1 MKRKINT
8 IFLVVLSVCV
18 LFTLLISLVY
28 NTFIAMVRITDEKID
43 KEWAYYTASDEI
55 VTERYD
61 IPKESKALNVF
72 SESDYVTRFAN
83 ATPSIK
89 VVNDEQYY
97 IEVTTNRALFEILDV
112 GSRYKNGF
120 SLECKK
126 EYYNENYFL
135 GTYYGLYVDCT
146 QFDVVVHMPVTYLD
160 VGTKSKIDC
169 ELAPNERVSLRLSD
183 VTGEVYGID
192 AKDFSFSV
200 AGRSR
205 LTVSGNVAGETTAFI
220 AHDSRIDAR
229 ELHTEKYDIDL
240 TRGVYGF
247 SYLKTNK
254 VFRPFVCD
262 LIGGPTNN
270 LSLIFNAPLIVFVN
284 LLAICLI
291 LRFVPKK
298 RTRKNDEKFAEKE
311 ANEPLE

>member
-1 MKRKINT
+1 MKKTRNT
-8 IFLVVLSVCV
+8 VCLIIFSV
-18 LFTLLISLVY
+18 FLLLALIISMAY
-28 NTFIAMVRITDEKID
+28 NVFIFMVTITEDKID
-43 KEWAYYTASDEI
+43 KDFAYYTASGEV
-55 VTERYD
+55 VTKRYD
-61 IPKESKALNVF
+61 IPKESEYF
-72 SESDYVTRFAN
+72 SIFDEMDYDTRFAN
-83 ATPSIK
+83 AIPSVK

-97 IEVTTNRALFEILDV
+97 VELTTNSPLFDV
-112 GSRYKNGF
+112 LSIGPKYNNGF
-120 SLECKK
+120 YIDCKE
-126 EYYNENYFL
+126 EYYNEDYYF

-146 QFDVVVHMPVTYLD
+146 QLDIVIHAPVSHLEIGTDAVV
-160 VGTKSKIDC
+160 DC
-169 ELAPNERVSLRLSD
+169 QLAPAEKVSIDLEYA
-183 VTGEVYGID
+183 TGKIYGID

-284 LLAICLI
+284 LLALCII

-298 RTRKNDEKFAEKE
+298 HDRKNEESFTEEEVK
-311 ANEPLE
+311 EPLE

>member
-18 LFTLLISLVY
+18 LFTLLISFVY
-28 NTFIAMVRITDEKID
+28 NTFIAMVRITEDKID
-43 KEWAYYTASDEI
+43 KDFAYYTASGEV
-55 VTERYD
+55 VTKRYD
-61 IPKESKALNVF
+61 IPKESEYF
-72 SESDYVTRFAN
+72 SIFDEMDYDTRFAN
-83 ATPSIK
+83 AIPSVK

-97 IEVTTNRALFEILDV
+97 VELTINSSLFDV
-112 GSRYKNGF
+112 LSIGPKYNNGF
-120 SLECKK
+120 YIDCKE
-126 EYYNENYFL
+126 EYYNEDYYF

-146 QFDVVVHMPVTYLD
+146 QLDIVIHAPVSHLEIGTDAVV
-160 VGTKSKIDC
+160 DC
-169 ELAPNERVSLRLSD
+169 QLAPAEKVSIDLEYA
-183 VTGEVYGID
+183 TGKIYGID

-205 LTVSGNVAGETTAFI
+205 LTVSGNVAGETDANVF
-220 AHDSRIDAR
+220 HDSRIDAR
-229 ELHTEKYDIDL
+229 ELYTEKYDIYL
-240 TRGVYGF
+240 TRGIYGF

-284 LLAICLI
+284 LLAICII

-298 RTRKNDEKFAEKE
+298 HDRKNEESFTEEE
-311 ANEPLE
+311 AKEPLE

>member
-1 MKRKINT
+1 MKKTRNT
-8 IFLVVLSVCV
+8 VCLIIFFV
-18 LFTLLISLVY
+18 FLLLALIISMAY
-28 NTFIAMVRITDEKID
+28 NVFIFMVRITDEKID

-83 ATPSIK
+83 AAPSIK

-169 ELAPNERVSLRLSD
+169 ELAPSERVRLHLSD

-192 AKDFSFSV
+192 AEDFSFSV
-200 AGRSR
+200 SGKSR
-205 LTVSGNVAGETTAFI
+205 LTVSGSVSGETDANVF
-220 AHDSRIDAR
+220 HDSRIDAR
-229 ELHTEKYDIDL
+229 ELYTEKYDIYL
-240 TRGVYGF
+240 TRGIYGF

-284 LLAICLI
+284 LLAICII

-298 RTRKNDEKFAEKE
+298 HDRKNEESFTEEEVK
-311 ANEPLE
+311 EPLE

>member
-1 MKRKINT
+1 MKKTRNT
-8 IFLVVLSVCV
+8 VCLIIFSV
-18 LFTLLISLVY
+18 FLLLALIISMAY
-28 NTFIAMVRITDEKID
+28 NVFIFMVTITEDKID
-43 KEWAYYTASDEI
+43 KDFAYYTASGEV
-55 VTERYD
+55 VTKRYD
-61 IPKESKALNVF
+61 IPKESEYF
-72 SESDYVTRFAN
+72 SIFDEMDYDTRFAN
-83 ATPSIK
+83 AIPSVK

-97 IEVTTNRALFEILDV
+97 VELTTNSPLFDV
-112 GSRYKNGF
+112 LSIGPKYNNGF
-120 SLECKK
+120 YIDCKE
-126 EYYNENYFL
+126 EYYNEDYYF

-146 QFDVVVHMPVTYLD
+146 QLDIVIHAPVSHLEIGTDAVV
-160 VGTKSKIDC
+160 DC
-169 ELAPNERVSLRLSD
+169 QLAPAEKVSIDLEYA
-183 VTGEVYGID
+183 TGKIYGID

-205 LTVSGNVAGETTAFI
+205 LTVSGSVSGETDANVF
-220 AHDSRIDAR
+220 HDSRIDAR

-262 LIGGPTNN
+262 LIGGTTNN

-284 LLAICLI
+284 LLAICII

-298 RTRKNDEKFAEKE
+298 HDRKNEESFTEEEVK
-311 ANEPLE
+311 EPLE